1 MEMRATFGLLLVA
14 LLATGNLTAR
24 AVRDGGVKVSL
35 MKTGASGA
43 ARSGA
48 AAKSAAGR
56 KSASDPKSGGKL
68 KSASALKSGLAS
80 KSAGPKKSS
89 AASDKASIEAKNS
102 SASNA
107 AEAAQTPD
115 ATTAE
120 TNEPPA
126 PSAAS
131 LALTE
136 TYARYKMNPSP
147 EAFSE
152 VVRTFKTFIGQ
163 NGKIAAAALIKS
175 NGTLTEMGA
184 KAINAGAGR
193 VWIFQRVAA
202 ANLAVVQWADTKAN
216 VTFVGRRHR
225 IKKVT
230 YTSTWHTQEVS
241 VPPTVVLK
249 DARVMSSLLVL
260 VGDERGS
267 ALWLRG
273 FRPTENGWV
282 ESPSHFESIP
292 SFLRNNVSGKI
303 AFRGPDLIF
312 NVARVVPS
320 RLENGSGPAT
330 LPEAESSTY
339 KFLLHLT
346 ENGYV
351 LDTRLPEEE
360 QFGYVR
366 QFLDAVASSRTDV
379 AKSLVADPKLLSI
392 PKYVGIRGKTSAFRV
407 TEMASPP
414 SGAARFRL
422 VTGMKDD
429 LIFDVGKY
437 KDKTLVKAI
446 FIAPP
451 DNFLRDIAK
460 VLTPFD
466 RIAAAKPVED
476 AQSEAAKPRS
486 PN

>member
-1 MEMRATFGLLLVA
+1 MRRATSGLIFIA
-14 LLATGNLTAR
+14 IFAAGNLTAG
-24 AVRDGGVKVSL
+24 AAPHGDKISF
-35 MKTGASGA
+35 MKTGAGSAVKPAPIKKTAPVKKTVDA
-43 ARSGA
+43 ATPEVS
-48 AAKSAAGR
+48 
-56 KSASDPKSGGKL
+56 PE
-68 KSASALKSGLAS
+68 
-80 KSAGPKKSS
+80 S
-89 AASDKASIEAKNS
+89 AASS
-102 SASNA
+102 
-107 AEAAQTPD
+107 
-115 ATTAE
+115 E

-131 LALTE
+131 VALTE
-136 TYARYKMNPSP
+136 TFARYKANPSP
-147 EAFSE
+147 EGFAE
-152 VVRTFKTFIGQ
+152 VVRTFKAFLGQ
-163 NGKIAAAALIKS
+163 NGKISAAALIKS
-175 NGTLTEMGA
+175 NPTLGDMGA
-184 KAINAGAGR
+184 KAINASGGR
-193 VWIFQRVAA
+193 VWIFQRVPA

-216 VTFVGRRHR
+216 ITFVGRRHR
-225 IKKVT
+225 TKKVT

-241 VPPTVVLK
+241 VPQNVALK

-260 VGDERGS
+260 VGDERGTS
-267 ALWLRG
+267 LWLRA

-282 ESPSHFESIP
+282 ESPSHFDSIP

-303 AFRGPDLIF
+303 GFRGPDLIF

-320 RLENGSGPAT
+320 KVESGTGPST

-360 QFGYVR
+360 QFGIVR
-366 QFLDAVASSRTDV
+366 QFMDAVASSRTDI
-379 AKSLVADPKLLSI
+379 AKSLLADPKLLSI
-392 PKYVGIRGKTSAFRV
+392 PKYVGIRGKTSNFRV

-437 KDKTLVKAI
+437 KEKTLVKAI

-460 VLTPFD
+460 LLIPFD
-466 RIAAAKPVED
+466 RIAAAKPAED
-476 AQSEAAKPRS
+476 APSEAAKPKS
-486 PN
+486 QN